1 MSNTDIT
8 GWHRHKWISLNN
20 FNRTA
25 RNKIMSSLWLLCIK
39 IHLPCWLTVNYT
51 DIIISTKESLLDKD
65 VFFQSRASEEK
76 LWVLP
81 I

>member
-1 MSNTDIT
+1 
-8 GWHRHKWISLNN
+8 
-20 FNRTA
+20 
-25 RNKIMSSLWLLCIK
+25 MSSLWLLHIK